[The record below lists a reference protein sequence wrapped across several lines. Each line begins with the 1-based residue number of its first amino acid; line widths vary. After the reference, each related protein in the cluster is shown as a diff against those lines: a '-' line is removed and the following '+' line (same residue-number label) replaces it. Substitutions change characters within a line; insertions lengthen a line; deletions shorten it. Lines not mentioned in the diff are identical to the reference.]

1 MYLAINNI
9 RGRRKLFIR
18 DSSFDPDR
26 NCWLSRDLFDLGGN
40 PALYIEYPG
49 DNAFYLDETLC
60 EQLSGQVDDL
70 DLCELEELFWPFIKK
85 ELRDKLEPFYCRSR
99 SKIRERRKKAQKDL
113 GEEQVHVFDKRR
125 IYYLRYGA
133 TDQRRI
139 SSLPRKYYVE
149 LLGKSRDEMEQYFLQ
164 LENSLQ
170 PREYKEYVY
179 VIFDLPRFFTES
191 FARSVPGGLNQDK
204 LDEYFIGEVCHLHK
218 DKQFWACFPAGNK
231 LHEYLRRYVI
241 MFFDYDFQTGEAWNE
256 YIRDFINSRR
266 FHQQA
271 AAKPAM
277 DMDEIAEIFGE
288 PLEKLQKMNRRAL
301 LKLYRE
307 KAHELHPD
315 KGGEHDEFVRLTEA
329 YNELSKGMK

>member
-9 RGRRKLFIR
+9 RGRRKFFIR
-18 DSSFDPDR
+18 DSSFDPER
-26 NCWLSRDLFDLGGN
+26 NCWLSRDLFDLGSD
-40 PALYIEYPG
+40 PAHYIEYPG
-49 DNAFYLDETLC
+49 GNAFYLDEILC
-60 EQLSGQVDDL
+60 EQVADLVHDL
-70 DLCELEELFWPFIKK
+70 DFCELEELFWPFLKK
-85 ELRDKLEPFYCRSR
+85 DIRDKLEPFQCRSR
-99 SKIRERRKKAQKDL
+99 SKIREREKKAQKDL

-149 LLGKSRDEMEQYFLQ
+149 LLGKSRDEMEQYFVQ
-164 LENSLQ
+164 LESSLQ

-204 LDEYFIGEVCHLHK
+204 LDKYLIGEVCRLHE
-218 DKQFWACFPAGNK
+218 DQQFWACFPAGNK
-231 LHEYLRRYVI
+231 LHGYLRRYVI
-241 MFFDYDFQTGEAWNE
+241 MFFDYDFQTGDAWNE
-256 YIRDFINSRR
+256 YLRDFINSRKSFR
-266 FHQQA
+266 YP
-271 AAKPAM
+271 AAKSSM
-277 DMDEIAEIFGE
+277 TLGEIAEIFGE

-315 KGGEHDEFVRLTEA
+315 KGGAHDEFVRLTEA
-329 YNELSKGMK
+329 YNELLKGMK